1 MTQASRAPPVSRRVD
16 DRLGQMQH
24 HFKEEALIRDIH
36 SSGAR
41 SPRRAATRR
50 IAAAAAL
57 AIAATAA
64 LIGPAA
70 AAPVST
76 TSNSAADCAGKS
88 IPASKISIQMFSY
101 WGWTREAGTE
111 AVLAELSDIGYRN
124 VEPFGGTYE
133 GRTATEFA
141 DLLGEY
147 GLKTPTSHGS
157 TNEAQFDATIAYA
170 KTIGQKY
177 MGSGGSAAP
186 GISTL
191 ENTLATADALNR
203 LGERSKTAG
212 TGKIFVH
219 NHQGEFTTQFTD
231 PQTGDVRSAWEIL
244 VEHTDPRYVTFQ
256 LDVLWAADAD
266 VDVAS
271 LIEEHGDRIELLHVK
286 DGFLNGDARAT
297 PTDVGEGEIDWAPI
311 LDAAQGSVKYYVVE
325 RDGAPATREFAEDSF
340 NFLTCYSY

>member
-1 MTQASRAPPVSRRVD
+1 
-16 DRLGQMQH
+16 MQH
-24 HFKEEALIRDIH
+24 HFKEEALIKDIH
-36 SSGAR
+36 SGSAR
-41 SPRRAATRR
+41 SQRKATRR
-50 IAAAAAL
+50 LAATAAL
-57 AIAATAA
+57 AIAATA
-64 LIGPAA
+64 GMTVPAA
-70 AAPVST
+70 AAPAST
-76 TSNSAADCAGKS
+76 NANSAADCAGKS

-101 WGWTREAGTE
+101 AGWARQVGTE
-111 AVLAELSDIGYRN
+111 AVLAELSDIGYQN

-133 GRTATEFA
+133 GRTAGEFA

-147 GLKTPTSHGS
+147 GLKAPSSHGS

-177 MGSGGSAAP
+177 MGSGGSASP

-191 ENTLATADALNR
+191 ENTLATAESLNR
-203 LGERSKTAG
+203 LGERSKKAG

-219 NHQGEFTTQFTD
+219 NHQSEFTNQFTD
-231 PQTGDVRSAWEIL
+231 PETGEVKSAWEIL
-244 VEHTDPRYVTFQ
+244 VENTDPRYVTFQ
-256 LDVLWAADAD
+256 LDVLWAADAG
-266 VDVAS
+266 VDVVS

-286 DGFLNGDARAT
+286 DGFLNGDARAI